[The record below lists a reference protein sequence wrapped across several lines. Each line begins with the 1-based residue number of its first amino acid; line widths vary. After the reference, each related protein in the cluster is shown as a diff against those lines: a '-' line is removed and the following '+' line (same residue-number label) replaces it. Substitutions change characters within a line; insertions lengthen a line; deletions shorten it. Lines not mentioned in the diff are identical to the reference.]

1 MKALTRLFVIGM
13 FVTTVAMAGDVDD
26 VKAAEDNYYA
36 AMNSGDAHA
45 WAQSRLSEE
54 STRFG
59 PGGDLLEVF
68 GSFEEQEQNRKAEV
82 DAGLKYNL
90 RARHRD
96 VRVYGN
102 TALVTVYGSGTVTPP
117 SGNNAPVNN
126 RITRVWAKQGGQWK
140 MIHAH
145 LSPLSI
151 STPRIEDRFVG
162 TWRFVS
168 IEQRNA
174 MGEVLPAISGRT
186 GFIIYTPT
194 GHMAVQLMEDD
205 RRGFAA
211 AQPSGEEA
219 RTALASYTAYSG
231 TFTVNEAQGTVTHH
245 RQTTLTPGTVDALG
259 GTDVVRSFRF
269 SGNQLMLTPPPRMID
284 GEALTRT
291 LIWERIE

>member
-1 MKALTRLFVIGM
+1 MKAWTTLFVIGM
-13 FVTTVAMAGDVDD
+13 FATVVARAGDVDD

-36 AMNSGDAHA
+36 AMNSGDARG

-59 PGGDLLEVF
+59 PGGALLEVF
-68 GSFEEQEQNRKAEV
+68 GSLEEQEKNRKAEF

-96 VRVYGN
+96 IRVYGN
-102 TALVTVYGSGTVTPP
+102 TAVVTLYGVGAVS
-117 SGNNAPVNN
+117 NNTQVHN
-126 RITRVWAKQGGQWK
+126 RITRVWGKQGGQWK

-145 LSPLSI
+145 LSPLRI
-151 STPRIEDRFVG
+151 STTRIEDRFVG

-174 MGEVLPAISGRT
+174 SGELLPVISGRT

-194 GHMAVQLMEDD
+194 GHMAVQVMDND
-205 RRGFAA
+205 RKEFAA
-211 AQPSGEEA
+211 VQPSGEEA
-219 RTALASYTAYSG
+219 RAALASYNAYSG

-245 RQTTLTPGTVDALG
+245 RETKLTPGTVDALG
-259 GTDVVRSFRF
+259 GTDVIRSYRF
-269 SGNQLMLTPPPRMID
+269 SGNKLMLTPPPRMID
-284 GEALTRT
+284 GEELTRT
-291 LIWERIE
+291 LTWERIE

>member
-1 MKALTRLFVIGM
+1 MKTWTTLFVTGM
-13 FVTTVAMAGDVDD
+13 FLATPARADDVDD

-36 AMNSGDAHA
+36 AMNSGDARA

-59 PGGDLLEVF
+59 PGGELLEVF
-68 GSFEEQEQNRKAEV
+68 GSFEEQVQKRKAAIN
-82 DAGLKYNL
+82 AGLKYNL

-96 VRVYGN
+96 IRVYGN
-102 TALVTVYGSGTVTPP
+102 TAVVTLYGAGTVTLAG
-117 SGNNAPVNN
+117 GNNAQVNN
-126 RITRVWAKQGGQWK
+126 RITRVWGKKDNQWK
-140 MIHAH
+140 MVHAH
-145 LSPLSI
+145 LSPLTI
-151 STPRIEDRFVG
+151 STSRIEDRFVG

-174 MGEVLPAISGRT
+174 EGEPLPVISDRT

-205 RRGFAA
+205 RKEFATP
-211 AQPSGEEA
+211 QPSGEEA
-219 RTALASYTAYSG
+219 RAALASYNAYSG

-245 RQTTLTPGTVDALG
+245 RQTKLTPGTVDALG
-259 GTDVVRSFRF
+259 GTDVIRSYRF
-269 SGNQLMLTPPPRMID
+269 SGNKLMLTPPPRMID
-284 GEALTRT
+284 GEELTRT